1 MKSLSKDNFSYNNSC
16 RSKTM
21 GNKTNSKYEKTM
33 AVNIEKKVDNELMKS
48 KIEPTLNRIKVVK
61 DTISSIK
68 SDILLIEEK
77 YKKNYLNKEENVL
90 LHELTNTDWSFND
103 SQHDV
108 NYLLVKAN
116 KIINKSKF
124 H

>member
-21 GNKTNSKYEKTM
+21 CNKTNSKYEKTI
-33 AVNIEKKVDNELMKS
+33 AVNIEKKIDNELMKS

-61 DTISSIK
+61 DSINSIK
-68 SDILLIEEK
+68 SDILSIEEK
-77 YKKNYLNKEENVL
+77 YKKNYLNKEENAL

-108 NYLLVKAN
+108 NYLLIKAN
-116 KIINKSKF
+116 KIINKSKI